1 MKLITNTLQNK
12 RNPNPPSNN
21 FNQSYLLCPLRKVN
35 FVSFC
40 CLQAENL
47 HQGSLNPRKAMPCY
61 DLSNQKPFNLNKQ
74 SKTMP
79 LRKGTRN
86 IGANIEE
93 LMSKGRSFEQS
104 KVIALKVAGK
114 YKKLKK

>member
-1 MKLITNTLQNK
+1 LYQAPFLSKT
-12 RNPNPPSNN
+12 
-21 FNQSYLLCPLRKVN
+21 QSG
-35 FVSFC
+35 
-40 CLQAENL
+40 
-47 HQGSLNPRKAMPCY
+47 GS
-61 DLSNQKPFNLNKQ
+61 DLVHQKPFNHKKQ